1 MWHVLGSIETSETGE
16 WYTEVQVPSESLWFS
31 GHFPG
36 DPILPAIAQLGMI
49 FDAVCKV
56 SGFQFRIAGFS
67 RVKFKKMIRP
77 EDCLKITIVSKEDQ
91 EGVYT
96 FRILIGDDIA
106 CTGSMA
112 LEKRTDPLSF
122 RQRVQSIEQ
131 GAKIDD
137 ERQQHR

>member
-16 WYTEVQVPSESLWFS
+16 WCTEVQVVPESLWFS

-36 DPILPAIAQLGMI
+36 DPVLPAIAQLGMV

-67 RVKFKKMIRP
+67 RVKFKRMIRP
-77 EDCLKITIVSKEDQ
+77 GDCLKITIRSKKDQ
-91 EGVYT
+91 EGVYA
-96 FRILIGDDIA
+96 FRILIGDEIA

-112 LEKRTDPLSF
+112 LEKRTDPLSLP
-122 RQRVQSIEQ
+122 QGLQSIEQ
-131 GAKIDD
+131 GA
-137 ERQQHR
+137 

>member
-16 WYTEVQVPSESLWFS
+16 WHTEVQVPPESPWFS

-36 DPILPAIAQLGMI
+36 DPILPAIAQLGMV

-56 SGFQFRIAGFS
+56 SGVQFRIAGFS

-77 EDCLKITIVSKEDQ
+77 GDCLKMTIRSKKDQ
-91 EGVYT
+91 EGMVA

-112 LEKRTDPLSF
+112 LEKRNDPLSL
-122 RQRVQSIEQ
+122 REDLKSIKQ
-131 GAKIDD
+131 GA
-137 ERQQHR
+137 

>member
-16 WYTEVQVPSESLWFS
+16 WTTQVQVVPESLWFS

-36 DPILPAIAQLGMI
+36 DPVLPAIAQLGMV

-56 SGFQFRIAGFS
+56 SGLQCRIAGFS
-67 RVKFKKMIRP
+67 RVKFKKIIRP
-77 EDCLKITIVSKEDQ
+77 GDCLKITIRSKKDE
-91 EGVYT
+91 EGMYA

-112 LEKRTDPLSF
+112 LEKRNDPLSL
-122 RQRVQSIEQ
+122 RQGLQSIEQ
-131 GAKIDD
+131 GA
-137 ERQQHR
+137 